1 MGTNAEPFTV
11 SEVREL
17 AKTFDTVYEEGTL
30 NSEIIEG
37 CIQGNNN
44 SMTMIMEFLVGC
56 RALGLTQD
64 NADTVYSFI
73 FLTTLREMP
82 KFIND
87 IEEWKIAIAQWRLRV
102 GK

>member
-1 MGTNAEPFTV
+1 MKANAEPFTV
-11 SEVREL
+11 PEVREL
-17 AKTFDTVYEEGTL
+17 ARSFDTVYEEGTM

-37 CIQGNNN
+37 CIEGNND

-56 RALGLTQD
+56 RALGMTQKD
-64 NADTVYSFI
+64 ADTVYSFV

-82 KFIND
+82 RYIND
-87 IEEWKIAIAQWRLRV
+87 SDEWKIAIAQWRLEI